1 MSVGER
7 ESKCG
12 DEKEF
17 VRVNEGVS
25 EAGVKRKRV
34 CGVKYSEIECQ

>member
-1 MSVGER
+1 M
-7 ESKCG
+7 CDG

-25 EAGVKRKRV
+25 EAGVKIGRKRV
-34 CGVKYSEIECQ
+34 CGVKYSEIECACQ